1 MQNGFQIEQI
11 EENKSQGFI
20 KIHRSFMNWEWYDD
34 ANTMRVFV
42 HLLLRANH
50 KAKKWH
56 GRTIERGSLVSSYAV
71 IADEL
76 SISTRKL
83 RTALSHLQKT
93 EEIKISGQRGLYSI
107 FTINNY
113 EIYQENDKAKVNNN
127 NEEQLQPDNETTKE
141 SQFND
146 NKKPLDRQKP
156 DNETT
161 SNKNDKNI
169 KNDKNEKKKNFVA
182 KSFFQKLIASD
193 DEIKKYN
200 FLSDSF
206 MRFLQYKTDIKKQ
219 FKTEDSVRS
228 AFLKFV
234 RLSNNN
240 VKYAEAL
247 VENTIARGW
256 QTIYDLPKEDKN
268 AFLKN
273 QTQKENQEVSDKW
286 EKYSL

>member
-1 MQNGFQIEQI
+1 MSNLFKG
-11 EENKSQGFI
+11 SYI
-20 KIHRSFMNWEWYDD
+20 KVDRIIMDWEWYKNPD
-34 ANTMRVFV
+34 TMRVFL
-42 HLLLRANH
+42 HCLLKANFES
-50 KAKKWH
+50 KSWQ
-56 GRTIERGSLVSSYAV
+56 GITI
-71 IADEL
+71 
-76 SISTRKL
+76 
-83 RTALSHLQKT
+83 
-93 EEIKISGQRGLYSI
+93 QRGQFITSYSKLANELGLTNRKI
-107 FTINNY
+107 RTSLKRLTMTGELTCCPTNKYTIITVNNY
-113 EIYQENDKAKVNNN
+113 NPYQNNDTKNDK
-127 NEEQLQPDNETTKE
+127 QLTGDCQT
-141 SQFND
+141 ND
-146 NKKPLDRQKP
+146 NQM
-156 DNETT
+156 TT
-161 SNKNDKNI
+161 TNNDKNI
-169 KNDKNEKKKNFVA
+169 KNDKKEKKKNFVA

-240 VKYAEAL
+240 VEYAEAL

-256 QTIYDLPKEDKN
+256 QTIYDLPKEDKS

-273 QTQKENQEVSDKW
+273 QTQQENQEVSDKW